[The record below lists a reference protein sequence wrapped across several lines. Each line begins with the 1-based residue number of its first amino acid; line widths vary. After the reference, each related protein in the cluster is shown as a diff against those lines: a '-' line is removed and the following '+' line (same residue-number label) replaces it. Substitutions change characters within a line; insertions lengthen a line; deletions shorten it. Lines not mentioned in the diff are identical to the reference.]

1 MYLHYTRRSVL
12 HMQSQVRARVMMNRG
27 EMTIVMIV
35 GQMVTMMY
43 RIVSVQ
49 IENRDANT
57 GRNLVAP
64 IKKTPNIL
72 LLLSSL

>member
-1 MYLHYTRRSVL
+1 
-12 HMQSQVRARVMMNRG
+12 MQSQVRARVMMNRG